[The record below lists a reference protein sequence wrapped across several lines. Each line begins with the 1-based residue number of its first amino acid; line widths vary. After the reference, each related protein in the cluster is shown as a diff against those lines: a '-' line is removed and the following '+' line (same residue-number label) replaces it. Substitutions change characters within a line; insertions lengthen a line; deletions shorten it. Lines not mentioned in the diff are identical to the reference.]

1 MKKTHLRRSVSA
13 LLICAMLLSL
23 CGYTGTS
30 IAAADADTPAS
41 VQRTYTRYYEQVY
54 EAENAVGN
62 GTSVNTDH
70 TGYSGTGFVD
80 NFNATGKYIDFQI
93 NIPVTGDYSFILY

>member
-41 VQRTYTRYYEQVY
+41 VQRTYTAFICIGCCRYTLES
-54 EAENAVGN
+54 GN
-62 GTSVNTDH
+62 FYHREV
-70 TGYSGTGFVD
+70 
-80 NFNATGKYIDFQI
+80 
-93 NIPVTGDYSFILY
+93 